1 MTAEPAL
8 QAERA
13 RLVRHLRASGA
24 AVDPRVLAA
33 FLAAPRHEFVPGA
46 ERGAAYDDRALP
58 IGYGQT
64 ISQPSMIAVM
74 LEALALEPADKVLEV
89 GSGSG
94 YAALLLGMLCREVHG
109 IELLPELAE
118 RARRTL
124 ASLGVTNVAIHTG
137 NGYRGLPEHA
147 PYDAILVSAAPD
159 QVPSALLEQ
168 LAPAGRIAI
177 PVGDQARQVLRV
189 GVRNGPHSVTF
200 RDDIPCLFVPLVH
213 GESG

>member
-1 MTAEPAL
+1 MTDEPGL

-24 AVDPRVLAA
+24 AADPRVLGA

-46 ERGAAYDDRALP
+46 ERDAAYDDRALP
-58 IGYGQT
+58 IGHGQT

-137 NGYRGLPEHA
+137 NGYLGLPEHA

-159 QVPSALLEQ
+159 HVPGALLEQ

-177 PVGDQARQVLRV
+177 PVGDRTRQVLRV
-189 GVRNGPHSVTF
+189 GVRDGPHAVTF